1 MRGSPEE
8 VPKRYKLSSPAELL
22 PMNVEQ
28 VLIHG
33 EMDQHVPVELSKD
46 YYKSAVEKGENVKIV
61 ILPDIDHFK
70 IIEPTSSAWTSVI
83 NSI

>member
-1 MRGSPEE
+1 
-8 VPKRYKLSSPAELL
+8 
-22 PMNVEQ
+22 MNVEQ

-33 EMDQHVPVELSKD
+33 EMDRHVPVELSKD